1 MQTDIAFIQRS
12 CWIAVEPETAYRE
25 SFYNSEG
32 EMKED
37 ASLVKRVPQQNFKTT
52 HARPLSASA
61 ANSHTAASRHL

>member
-1 MQTDIAFIQRS
+1 MQQS
-12 CWIAVEPETAYRE
+12 YWIAVGPETAYRE
-25 SFYNSEG
+25 SFRNSKS

-37 ASLVKRVPQQNFKTT
+37 ASLVKTVPQQNFKIT